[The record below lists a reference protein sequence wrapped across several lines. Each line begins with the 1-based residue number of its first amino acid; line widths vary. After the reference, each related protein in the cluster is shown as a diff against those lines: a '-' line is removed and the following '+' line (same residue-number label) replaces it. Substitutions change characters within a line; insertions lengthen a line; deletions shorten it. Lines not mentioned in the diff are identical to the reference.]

1 MYIGPDKSC
10 MQPAAPPH
18 HRPPPAPR
26 PIPGLHPDSE
36 PFAAALAARKHAH
49 ELAAAQITA
58 RNALIQSRRRSLS
71 DARDILHTILDQTS
85 RQIASIDAAHF
96 VLFSCADEAVDQV
109 EARFRLGESERYF
122 QFSHDWCLE
131 MWFESVRCSVE
142 RSCNCDCCLQPSC

>member
-1 MYIGPDKSC
+1 
-10 MQPAAPPH
+10 MQPAAPEPPH
-18 HRPPPAPR
+18 HRPPPATR

-85 RQIASIDAAHF
+85 RQIASIDVAHF
-96 VLFSCADEAVDQV
+96 VLFSCVDEAVDQV
-109 EARFRLGESERYF
+109 EARFRLGESERY
-122 QFSHDWCLE
+122 ST
-131 MWFESVRCSVE
+131 R
-142 RSCNCDCCLQPSC
+142 RSTATLPSYYMNDGLTCGSM